1 MTFRANAPPQR
12 RMCPCVLIS
21 FQLSAQNHHLACPS
35 FPGLFSEEFSTEGRP
50 KCGSVGARWL
60 IKASS
65 NTQNCVLFFSKEVRP
80 TIGYLNTSRSHRF
93 EPEKSCRDLA
103 PPTKESSKALFAI
116 WRTACV
122 RPRRV
127 MESSELENLSAFQ
140 VIPGRSK
147 IK

>member
-1 MTFRANAPPQR
+1 MTFKANAPPQR
-12 RMCPCVLIS
+12 RMCPSVLIS

-35 FPGLFSEEFSTEGRP
+35 LSSEEFSTEGWP

-93 EPEKSCRDLA
+93 GPEKSCRDLGIQQRNLLRRCLPFGA
-103 PPTKESSKALFAI
+103 QHVCGPGELWNPRSL
-116 WRTACV
+116 RTWAHFRWSRDV
-122 RPRRV
+122 RK
-127 MESSELENLSAFQ
+127 LSN
-140 VIPGRSK
+140 
-147 IK
+147 